1 VGVSLTH
8 TCSGISIMRLRS
20 TYLLLR
26 AAHLT
31 PRALSRRALPVTAAQ
46 LTQAPPTPSHL
57 YCTKAPCRY
66 TATHTT
72 GDLSSLSVRS
82 HTCGELSS
90 DHVGEE
96 VTLCGWVQY
105 LRNDLFVI
113 LRDFSGLVQ
122 VLIPQEEVSCE
133 LKGALC
139 GLSVESVIKVRGR
152 VRPRPAG
159 QENKNMLTGGIEVH
173 AESLEVLNSCKKL
186 PFEIKDFVKKSEAL
200 RMQYRYLDL
209 RSSQLQYNLRL
220 RSRLVMKMREYLCNL
235 HDSDFIFS
243 QGAKE
248 FVVPTGEAGK
258 FYCLP
263 QSPQQ
268 FKQLLMVAGLD
279 RYFQMARCYR
289 DEGSKPDRQPE
300 FTQVDIEMSFVDQDG
315 IRALIEGLLSFSW
328 PEDKEPPGVPF
339 PCITYQQA
347 LSEYGT
353 DKPDTR
359 FRMKLVDVTEV
370 FRDSEIGFLRAALE
384 EPGGGVQAICVP
396 EGGKLLKSKEVE
408 LLKQTARTQFS
419 QEVSSVCVDGW
430 VKSPL
435 GRLMGDGVR
444 QQLMRATGGV
454 LTEPDH
460 THSSHTHTHTHS
472 SHTHTHTHHTHTLIT
487 HTHTHIDI
495 TGGGRAG
502 VLTCVLV
509 SVLCLQEDPAQLSH
523 LLEALDSGAPPH
535 GGIALG
541 LDRLVSIIV
550 GAPSIRDV
558 IAFPKS
564 FRGHDLMSG
573 APDWLSEE
581 ELKSYHVS
589 VAWPT
594 EP

>member
-1 VGVSLTH
+1 
-8 TCSGISIMRLRS
+8 MRLRS

-419 QEVSSVCVDGW
+419 QVRSCPPSPSPV
-430 VKSPL
+430 SPL
-435 GRLMGDGVR
+435 SILSPVPLFRPLF
-444 QQLMRATGGV
+444 LC
-454 LTEPDH
+454 LSPH
-460 THSSHTHTHTHS
+460 F
-472 SHTHTHTHHTHTLIT
+472 
-487 HTHTHIDI
+487 

-589 VAWPT
+589 VAWPSSAGGDDKQA
-594 EP
+594 